1 MVGWASVMPR
11 SSGDAWV
18 APAVLALCLLCL
30 AGPVAAAEDAA
41 AAAAAVTH
49 LRDIFQHV
57 TAAIDAF
64 AAGNAELIAV
74 GRRTAV
80 TLFGVLLVWG
90 LVKSWI
96 LGKGMA
102 QLLPEFI
109 QPVIILGLAFWSVE
123 HLGPT
128 VKASVDALGLVFS
141 GTLFQANGPPTEA
154 DILDRMAAASFE
166 IVTATP
172 TQGGSWVNVPS
183 LVAHEAVGFLYRL
196 VAAIVLMLAGV
207 IAAGVMMIAKVQTAL
222 AILFAPVMIP
232 WAMWQPSAFLFNA
245 WLSFLVG
252 GAMQGVMALAIAS
265 LSSRVVDQVVG
276 VARSMGTNDGMS
288 FVTCCVVLLMALLI
302 AFLFLKVPS
311 LASGLVG
318 GATTNLDGW
327 RAVSHGVGQG
337 ASALGQGAKSAGGA
351 AYQFGKG
358 AWQGFG
364 RMPAGAAGAP
374 GATAS
379 GRAPPAPPSAPRASG
394 MAGGLG
400 YGAGRLAGAAARSVR
415 GDPAPAYPS
424 AAPPVA
430 GPASSKPQHKPFRP
444 KPGTRP
450 VNRPVDRAP

>member
-1 MVGWASVMPR
+1 MPR

-172 TQGGSWVNVPS
+172 TQGGS
-183 LVAHEAVGFLYRL
+183 
-196 VAAIVLMLAGV
+196 
-207 IAAGVMMIAKVQTAL
+207 
-222 AILFAPVMIP
+222 
-232 WAMWQPSAFLFNA
+232 
-245 WLSFLVG
+245 
-252 GAMQGVMALAIAS
+252 
-265 LSSRVVDQVVG
+265 
-276 VARSMGTNDGMS
+276 
-288 FVTCCVVLLMALLI
+288 
-302 AFLFLKVPS
+302 
-311 LASGLVG
+311 
-318 GATTNLDGW
+318 
-327 RAVSHGVGQG
+327 
-337 ASALGQGAKSAGGA
+337 
-351 AYQFGKG
+351 
-358 AWQGFG
+358 
-364 RMPAGAAGAP
+364 
-374 GATAS
+374 
-379 GRAPPAPPSAPRASG
+379 
-394 MAGGLG
+394 
-400 YGAGRLAGAAARSVR
+400 
-415 GDPAPAYPS
+415 
-424 AAPPVA
+424 
-430 GPASSKPQHKPFRP
+430 
-444 KPGTRP
+444 
-450 VNRPVDRAP
+450 